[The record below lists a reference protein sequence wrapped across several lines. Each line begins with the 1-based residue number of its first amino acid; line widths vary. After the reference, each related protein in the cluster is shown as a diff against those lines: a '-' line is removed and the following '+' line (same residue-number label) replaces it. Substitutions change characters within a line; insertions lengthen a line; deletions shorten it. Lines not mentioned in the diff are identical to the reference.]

1 MPRQF
6 NQPAARDNHGS
17 PAEIVLLLRLL
28 GLVGGCGLC
37 LLASFLLSNREASP
51 DLSQSRQMPATTK
64 ETSFPSPM
72 PSDSPAPIMTL
83 TPFSPLTAT
92 QTPVWTPTAR
102 STITPSPGPTLPEA
116 EACLPSH
123 EVPQTALLRRVIDGD
138 TIEVELED
146 GDLYRVRYIGI
157 NTPARDEPFFYEA
170 SAANTELLADKT
182 ILLLKDVSEVD
193 RYDRLLRYVLAGDVF
208 VNYELVRLGLAEPG
222 SYPPDT
228 ACDETF
234 FGAAQT
240 ARQAGLGIWAPL
252 VAPPPA
258 DAAPAEG
265 ERSSC
270 DPAYP
275 TVCIPPYPP
284 DLDCKDIPY
293 RRFQVIPPDPHFFDG
308 DYDGLGCEG

>member
-1 MPRQF
+1 ML
-6 NQPAARDNHGS
+6 S
-17 PAEIVLLLRLL
+17 
-28 GLVGGCGLC
+28 LVGGCGLF
-37 LLASFLLSNREASP
+37 LLATLLLYYRDASP
-51 DLSQSRQMPATTK
+51 DLGQSRWTPAATM
-64 ETSFPSPM
+64 ETSFPT
-72 PSDSPAPIMTL
+72 PAPSNTPPPTVTL

-92 QTPVWTPTAR
+92 QTPVWTPTA
-102 STITPSPGPTLPEA
+102 SPTITASPHPTLLEA
-116 EACLPSH
+116 AACLPSYT
-123 EVPQTALLRRVIDGD
+123 EPQTALLRRVIDGD

-146 GDLYRVRYIGI
+146 GHLYRVRYIGI

-170 SAANTELLADKT
+170 SAANAELLAGKT

-240 ARQAGLGIWAPL
+240 ARQAGIGIWAPL
-252 VAPPPA
+252 AEPLPA
-258 DAAPAEG
+258 GAAPAEG
-265 ERSSC
+265 ERGNC

-284 DLDCKDIPY
+284 DLDCKDIPH
-293 RRFQVIPPDPHFFDG
+293 RRFQVNPPDPHYFDG